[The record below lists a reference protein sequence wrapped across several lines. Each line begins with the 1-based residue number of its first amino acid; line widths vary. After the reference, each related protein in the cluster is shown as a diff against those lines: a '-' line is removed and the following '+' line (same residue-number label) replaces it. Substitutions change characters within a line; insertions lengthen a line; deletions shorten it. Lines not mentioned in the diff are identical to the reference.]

1 MPIDDLA
8 TRVINAIQGNPE
20 AVKQISDA
28 LASGDPA
35 VIRDAI
41 NTHAGIE
48 ITTDEA
54 QAIASQIQANPAA
67 AAAYNT

>member
-41 NTHAGIE
+41 KAHAGIE
-48 ITTDEA
+48 ITTDEG